1 MGGGLKDVAGACAGV
16 EPEILVW
23 GGKIIML
30 YFSKEKF
37 KTHTYTHVYTHTHI
51 YKRYHLYK
59 LQWVY
64 TSCLVYYKYIQKNHH

>member
-1 MGGGLKDVAGACAGV
+1 MGGGLKDVASACAGV

-23 GGKIIML
+23 GGKIIMI

-37 KTHTYTHVYTHTHI
+37 KTHTYTHVLQTHTHTHTHTHKHIYIYI

-59 LQWVY
+59 LQ
-64 TSCLVYYKYIQKNHH
+64 

>member
-37 KTHTYTHVYTHTHI
+37 KTHTYTHVYTHTHTHTQTYI
-51 YKRYHLYK
+51 YLY
-59 LQWVY
+59 
-64 TSCLVYYKYIQKNHH
+64 I

>member
-37 KTHTYTHVYTHTHI
+37 KTHTYTHVYTHTH
-51 YKRYHLYK
+51 
-59 LQWVY
+59 
-64 TSCLVYYKYIQKNHH
+64 TYI